1 MEQKI
6 LIVEDDPIHAKFLSL
21 GLSKR
26 GFTTYNARNGQE
38 ALEVLSHNWYDLVLL
53 DIQMPE
59 LSGDQ
64 VLERLRLRYSAFE
77 LPIIIISA
85 MDNTFDVV
93 TYLKLGANDYIV
105 KPTNIEVAIARIN
118 TQLNLVSLY
127 RESLEKTELE
137 TLNSLIITYNHEI
150 NNPLTVAHG
159 MLSRAIMKE
168 DFSYLTKVE
177 DALDRISEIVKKIS
191 ELQEKTEIT
200 KVEYAPG
207 QKMIKLK

>member
-1 MEQKI
+1 MEKKI

-21 GLSKR
+21 GLGKR
-26 GFTTYNARNGQE
+26 GFITHCAKDGKE
-38 ALEVLSHNWYDLVLL
+38 ALDTIENNWFDLVLL
-53 DIQMPE
+53 DIQMPH

-64 VLERLRLRYSAFE
+64 VLERLRLKYSAFE
-77 LPIIIISA
+77 LPIIMISA

-105 KPTNIEVAIARIN
+105 KPTNIEIAIARIN
-118 TQLNLVSLY
+118 TQLSLVSLY

-137 TLNSLIITYNHEI
+137 TMNSLIITYNHEI

-159 MLSRAIMKE
+159 MLSRAIIKQ
-168 DFSYLTKVE
+168 DLSYLAKVE
-177 DALDRISEIVKKIS
+177 GALDRIAEIVKKIS
-191 ELQEKTEIT
+191 SLQEKKEIT
-200 KVEYAPG
+200 KVEYTKG